1 MDSFVPGKPRG
12 FLLDMG
18 GTILGEFAFDRVKA
32 RRHLLEIAHNPR
44 GITMEDYRP
53 ISEEFHE
60 TVWAKRD
67 ETMIEF
73 PVVSF
78 WRLADERLGLTFD
91 MSMEEMELEFWKTA
105 VVMRPEPGIQD
116 FLAELARAGIP
127 VGLVSNTAFRGH
139 VLEWELNQHG
149 LREYFRFAMSSADY
163 GIRKPHPAIFL
174 TAAAKLGIEPKDI
187 WFVGDS
193 VRYDVIGALAAGMQ
207 PVWYN
212 PVRRSIEDF
221 APELANDHI
230 LDAPTWRD
238 LATTVGGLL

>member
-1 MDSFVPGKPRG
+1 MACSNLKKPRG

-18 GTILGEFAFDRVKA
+18 GTILGEFAFDRFKA

-44 GITMEDYRP
+44 GITMDDYRP

-60 TVWAKRD
+60 AVWAKRD
-67 ETMIEF
+67 ETMVEF
-73 PVVSF
+73 PVISF

-105 VVMRPEPGIQD
+105 VTMRPEPGIHEIMSD
-116 FLAELARAGIP
+116 LARAGIP
-127 VGLVSNTAFRGH
+127 AGVVSNTAFRGH
-139 VLEWELNQHG
+139 VLEWELDQHG
-149 LREYFRFAMSSADY
+149 LRGYFQFVMSSADY

-174 TAAAKLGIEPKDI
+174 TAAAKLGLDPKDV

-193 VRYDVIGALAAGMQ
+193 LRHDVAGALASGMK

-212 PVRRSIEDF
+212 PAKLNIKDL
-221 APELANDHI
+221 APELASDHL
-230 LDAPTWRD
+230 LDIPNWRD
-238 LATTVGGLL
+238 LASIVGGIP